1 MNNFSSFL
9 AHKNNKLIL
18 AFNICIYI
26 YIVSFEIAFN
36 SATINLNLNNL
47 R

>member
-18 AFNICIYI
+18 AFIIYV